1 MDPNTLNLDPDPEY
15 CPNLDPVPDPEKELV
30 LKLDHYFCRL
40 SKVSCVSLQFFFFRF
55 KILNVWQL
63 IIS

>member
-55 KILNVWQL
+55 
-63 IIS
+63 